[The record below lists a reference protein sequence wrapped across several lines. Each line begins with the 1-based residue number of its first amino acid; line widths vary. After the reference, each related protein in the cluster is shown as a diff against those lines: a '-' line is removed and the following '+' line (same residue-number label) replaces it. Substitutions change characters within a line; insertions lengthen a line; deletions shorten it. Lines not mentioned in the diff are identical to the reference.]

1 MIVGIGNYREEGTVI
16 TIWGDDETTNEKDGL
31 FLGEE
36 MIFKLYDHTH
46 RTYQDILITHWL
58 EGHGRYSINGISIAG
73 AISTT
78 LNDEKELIQIVDVL
92 GRKISSDTQKVTL
105 LFIYKDG
112 SVVKKHVIK

>member
-1 MIVGIGNYREEGTVI
+1 MLEQMR
-16 TIWGDDETTNEKDGL
+16 WGQASNVRDKTPCEQTCWNGL
-31 FLGEE
+31 
-36 MIFKLYDHTH
+36 H
-46 RTYQDILITHWL
+46 
-58 EGHGRYSINGISIAG
+58 SINGISIAG